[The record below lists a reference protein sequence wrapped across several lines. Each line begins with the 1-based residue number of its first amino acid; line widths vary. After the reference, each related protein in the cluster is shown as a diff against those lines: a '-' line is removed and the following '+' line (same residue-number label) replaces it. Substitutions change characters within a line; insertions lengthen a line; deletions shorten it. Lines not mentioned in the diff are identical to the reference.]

1 MHHLSQLSPAV
12 NRLIKTST
20 LGVLSTAVAA
30 SATLWLITGTLN
42 PAAWVAAYEHAQR
55 CAVADAALSPACTAS
70 VAQPAVSVQEPS
82 KPSPDGATPPA
93 DTSPAP
99 PADESTA
106 PNPPAAAPAPTGS
119 EPEDDSAEPED
130 S

>member
-1 MHHLSQLSPAV
+1 MQHLIHLSPAV
-12 NRLIKTST
+12 HRLIKTST

-42 PAAWVAAYEHAQR
+42 PSAWVAAYEHAQR

-70 VAQPAVSVQEPS
+70 VAQSAVSVAEPS

-93 DTSPAP
+93 DASSGP
-99 PADESTA
+99 PAADSTA
-106 PNPPAAAPAPTGS
+106 PNPVAAAPAQIDS